1 MQRCW
6 KGQIYWKEP
15 LGITEDWFLVENEP
29 STRSGRWLK
38 SKLAG
43 REDKKNLE
51 SKLKGAQ
58 GRE

>member
-1 MQRCW
+1 MLERLD
-6 KGQIYWKEP
+6 YWKEP
-15 LGITEDWFLVENEP
+15 VGITEDWFLVENEP
-29 STRSGRWLK
+29 SARSGRWLK

-58 GRE
+58 GKE